1 MLSILTVIL
10 LLIVFLVLLVL
21 FAAIDVVFD
30 MKGSGVSVE
39 HTVVVHWLLFSR
51 QVSPE
56 PEDEVNDEHSNDDFP
71 EEFKDAEKYVTEK
84 VKGHF
89 QESGEKEKTK
99 KKKSI
104 DMTYSEMIQTF
115 RQLRAPVIRF
125 IKGLVCAIKIPDA
138 RVNAVYG
145 FPDPSY
151 TGIACGYSHAL
162 MAYLKCNFKN
172 LRMNLE
178 PDFVESKIEFDMSGK
193 LRIRLYRFIPVILK
207 FVFNMSVLR
216 FSWSF
221 FIKKYYRKSSGNL

>member
-21 FAAIDVVFD
+21 VAAIDVVFD
-30 MKGSGVSVE
+30 VKGSAVSVE
-39 HTVVVHWLLFSR
+39 HTVIIHWLLFSR

-56 PEDEVNDEHSNDDFP
+56 QENKDSDNDFP
-71 EEFKDAEKYVTEK
+71 DEFKDAEKYVTEK

-89 QESGEKEKTK
+89 QEAGKKEKVK

-115 RQLRAPVIRF
+115 RQLRVPVFRLL
-125 IKGLVCAIKIPDA
+125 KGLVCAIKIPDA

-193 LRIRLYRFIPVILK
+193 LRVRLYRFIPVILK
-207 FVFNMSVLR
+207 FVLNMSVLR